1 VEDINTSIFS
11 IVTILLGI
19 LIGFLLTNFF
29 AKTKLSSSE
38 KACKQII
45 ENANKEAES
54 IKKEAQ
60 LQAKEE
66 AYQIIRKSEIECQQK
81 RNKLENINEQLI
93 KKSNNLVQKLE
104 LIEKRQKDITIKE
117 QGVEKKSQEINQIYQ
132 KQRDELVRIS
142 RLNIEEAKKELLSR
156 LEKELDHEAGKLI
169 KSVEEQAKEDGEKKV
184 RNIIA
189 LAIQRYSSDYTVES
203 TISVVPLPN
212 EDMKGRIIGREG
224 RNIRTFERITGVDL
238 IVDDTPEAV
247 IISGFDPIRRE
258 IARIA
263 LEKLITDGRIQPARI
278 EEVIENSKK
287 IVETNIKEEGE
298 KAVFDTN
305 VRNVSPKLIHIL
317 GKLKYRTSYGQNVLQ
332 HSKEV
337 AYFAGIMADEL
348 GLNATFCK
356 RAGLLHDIGKAAD
369 MEIEGPHAIIG
380 ADIAR
385 KNGESQKIVNAI
397 AAHHEDEK
405 PETVEAILV
414 QAADA
419 ISASRPGARR
429 EMLETYIKRLKQLEE
444 IANSFEGVEKCYAI
458 QAGREI
464 RIIVNPEEIDDYL
477 SAKLSRDISKKVEKN
492 IDYPGQ
498 VKVNVIRETRS
509 VEYAK

>member
-1 VEDINTSIFS
+1 MKAINTSILS

-19 LIGFLLTNFF
+19 AIGFFLTSIF

-38 KACKQII
+38 KTCNQMI
-45 ENANKEAES
+45 ENAKKEADS

-66 AYQIIRKSEIECQQK
+66 TYQIIRKSEIECQQK
-81 RNKLENINEQLI
+81 RNKLENLNEQLI
-93 KKSNNLVQKLE
+93 RKSNSLVQKLE
-104 LIEKRQKDITIKE
+104 QIENRQKSLNAKE
-117 QGVEKKSQEINQIYQ
+117 QEVNKNLQEVNQLYQ
-132 KQRDELVRIS
+132 KQRDELLRIS
-142 RLNIEEAKKELLSR
+142 KLNLEEAKEYLLSR
-156 LEKELDHEAGKLI
+156 LEKELTHEAGKMI
-169 KSVEEQAKEDGEKKV
+169 KNIEEQAKEDGEKKA
-184 RNIIA
+184 RNIIS
-189 LAIQRYSSDYTVES
+189 LAIQRYSSEDTVES
-203 TISVVPLPN
+203 TISVVSLPN
-212 EDMKGRIIGREG
+212 EEMKGRIIGREG
-224 RNIRTFERITGVDL
+224 RNIRTFERIAGVDL

-258 IARIA
+258 VARIA

-278 EEVIENSKK
+278 EEVIENSRN
-287 IVETNIKEEGE
+287 IVDNNIKEEGE
-298 KAVFDTN
+298 KAAFDTN
-305 VRNVSPKLIHIL
+305 VRNLNPKLIHIL

-337 AYFAGIMADEL
+337 SYFAGIMADEL

-369 MEIEGPHAIIG
+369 MEVEGPHALIG

-385 KNGESQKIVNAI
+385 KNGESPKIVNAI

-405 PETVEAILV
+405 PETVEAVLI

-429 EMLETYIKRLKQLEE
+429 EMLETYIKRLQQLEE
-444 IANSFEGVEKCYAI
+444 IANSFEGVEKSYAI

-464 RIIVNPEEIDDYL
+464 RIIVNPEEIDDFL
-477 SAKLSRDISKKVEKN
+477 AAKLSRDISRKVEKN

>member
-1 VEDINTSIFS
+1 MKAISIYIIS
-11 IVTILLGI
+11 ILIILIGI
-19 LIGFLLTNFF
+19 LIGFFLANFI
-29 AKTKLSSSE
+29 AKTKLSAWE
-38 KACKQII
+38 ENGKKII
-45 ENANKEAES
+45 ENAKKEAES

-66 AYQIIRKSEIECQQK
+66 TYQIIRKNEIECQQK
-81 RNKLENINEQLI
+81 RVKLETINEQLI
-93 KKSNNLVQKLE
+93 KKSNGLVQKIE
-104 LIEKRQKDITIKE
+104 LIESKQKQIDGKE
-117 QGVEKKSQEINQIYQ
+117 KEIEQKLQEINQLYQ
-132 KQRDELVRIS
+132 KQRDELLRIS
-142 RLNIEEAKKELLSR
+142 KLNIEEAKIDLLNR
-156 LEKELDHEAGKLI
+156 LEKELSHEAGKII
-169 KSVEEQAKEDGEKKV
+169 KNIEEKAKEEGEKKAQ
-184 RNIIA
+184 NILS
-189 LAIQRYSSDYTVES
+189 LAIQRYSSEYTVES

-212 EDMKGRIIGREG
+212 EEMKGRIIGREG
-224 RNIRTFERITGVDL
+224 RNIRTFERIAGVDL

-278 EEVIENSKK
+278 EEVIDSSKK
-287 IVETNIKEEGE
+287 IVENNIKEEGE
-298 KAVFDTN
+298 KAVFETN
-305 VRNVSPKLIHIL
+305 VRNLNLKLINTL

-348 GLNATFCK
+348 GLNTSLCR
-356 RAGLLHDIGKAAD
+356 RAGLLHDIGKSAD
-369 MEIEGPHAIIG
+369 IEVEGPHALIG

-385 KNGESQKIVNAI
+385 KNGESPKVVNAI

-405 PETVEAILV
+405 PETAEAILI

-429 EMLETYIKRLKQLEE
+429 EMLETYIKRLQQLEE
-444 IANSFEGVEKCYAI
+444 IANSFEGVEKSYAI

-464 RIIVNPEEIDDYL
+464 RIIVNPLEIDDYL
-477 SAKLSRDISKKVEKN
+477 AAKLSRDISKIVERN

-498 VKVNVIRETRS
+498 VKINVIRETRS

>member
-1 VEDINTSIFS
+1 VKAINTSIFS
-11 IVTILLGI
+11 IATILLGI

-38 KACKQII
+38 KASNQII

-66 AYQIIRKSEIECQQK
+66 AYQIIRKSEVECQQK

-104 LIEKRQKDITIKE
+104 LIEKKQKDITIKE
-117 QGVEKKSQEINQIYQ
+117 QEIEGKSKEINQIYQ

-142 RLNIEEAKKELLSR
+142 KLNVEDAKKDLLNR

-169 KSVEEQAKEDGEKKV
+169 KTVEEQAKEEAEKKV

-203 TISVVPLPN
+203 TISVVSLPN

-224 RNIRTFERITGVDL
+224 RNIRTFERIAGVDL

-278 EEVIENSKK
+278 EEVIESSKK
-287 IVETNIKEEGE
+287 VVENSIKEEGE

-305 VRNVSPKLIHIL
+305 VRNLSPKLVNIL

-348 GLNATFCK
+348 GLNSTFCR

-369 MEIEGPHAIIG
+369 MEIEGPHALIG

-477 SAKLSRDISKKVEKN
+477 SAKLSRDISKKIEKN

>member
-1 VEDINTSIFS
+1 VKAINIYIISIT
-11 IVTILLGI
+11 VILIGI
-19 LIGFLLTNFF
+19 LIGYFLANFI
-29 AKTKLSSSE
+29 AKTKLSNADE
-38 KACKQII
+38 TAKKII
-45 ENANKEAES
+45 ENAKKEAES

-66 AYQIIRKSEIECQQK
+66 SYQIIRRSELECQQK
-81 RNKLENINEQLI
+81 RDKLESINEQLI
-93 KKSNNLVQKLE
+93 KKSNSLVQKIE
-104 LIEKRQKDITIKE
+104 LIENKQKQIEVKE
-117 QGVEKKSQEINQIYQ
+117 KEVEQKLKEADQLYQ
-132 KQRDELVRIS
+132 KQKDELLRIS
-142 RLNIEEAKKELLSR
+142 RLNIEEAKQDLLSR
-156 LEKELDHEAGKLI
+156 LEKEVSHEAGKII
-169 KSVEEQAKEDGEKKV
+169 KSIEDKAKEEAEKKAQ
-184 RNIIA
+184 NIIS
-189 LAIQRYSSDYTVES
+189 LAIQRYSSEYTVES

-224 RNIRTFERITGVDL
+224 RNIRTFERIAGVDL

-287 IVETNIKEEGE
+287 IVENNIKEEGE
-298 KAVFDTN
+298 KAVFETN
-305 VRNVSPKLIHIL
+305 VRNLNPKLITIL

-348 GLNATFCK
+348 GLNSNLCK
-356 RAGLLHDIGKAAD
+356 RAGLLHDIGKSAD
-369 MEIEGPHAIIG
+369 MEIEGPHALIG

-385 KNGESQKIVNAI
+385 KNGESPKIINAI
-397 AAHHEDEK
+397 ATHHEDEK
-405 PETVEAILV
+405 PESIEAILI

-429 EMLETYIKRLKQLEE
+429 EMLETYIKRLHQLEE
-444 IANSFEGVEKCYAI
+444 IANSFEGVEKSYAI

-464 RIIVNPEEIDDYL
+464 RIIVNPVEIDDYL
-477 SAKLSRDISKKVEKN
+477 AAKLSRDISKKVEKN

-498 VKVNVIRETRS
+498 IKVNVIRETRS

>member
-1 VEDINTSIFS
+1 MKAIN
-11 IVTILLGI
+11 ILILSFVIILVGI
-19 LIGFLLTNFF
+19 LIGFFLANFIT
-29 AKTKLSSSE
+29 KTKLSAYE
-38 KACKQII
+38 ENGKNII
-45 ENANKEAES
+45 ENAKKEAES
-54 IKKEAQ
+54 IIKEAQ

-66 AYQIIRKSEIECQQK
+66 SYQIIRKSEIECQQK
-81 RNKLENINEQLI
+81 RNKLESINEQLI
-93 KKSNNLVQKLE
+93 KKSNSLVQKIE
-104 LIEKRQKDITIKE
+104 LIESKQKQIDAKE
-117 QGVEKKSQEINQIYQ
+117 KEVEQKLIDANQLYQ
-132 KQRDELVRIS
+132 KQKDELLRIS
-142 RLNIEEAKKELLSR
+142 KLNIEEAKQDLLCR
-156 LEKELDHEAGKLI
+156 LEKELSHEAGKII
-169 KSVEEQAKEDGEKKV
+169 KNIEEKAKEEGEKKAQ
-184 RNIIA
+184 NILA
-189 LAIQRYSSDYTVES
+189 MAIQRYSSEYTVES

-224 RNIRTFERITGVDL
+224 RNIRTFERIAGVDL

-258 IARIA
+258 VARIA

-278 EEVIENSKK
+278 EEVIQASQK
-287 IVETNIKEEGE
+287 IVENNIREEGE
-298 KAVFDTN
+298 KAAFDTN
-305 VRNVSPKLIHIL
+305 VRNLNPKLINLL

-348 GLNATFCK
+348 GLNANLCR
-356 RAGLLHDIGKAAD
+356 RAGLLHDIGKSTD

-385 KNGESQKIVNAI
+385 KNGELPKVVNAI

-405 PETVEAILV
+405 PESAEAILI

-429 EMLETYIKRLKQLEE
+429 EMLETYIKRLQQLEE
-444 IANSFEGVEKCYAI
+444 IANSFEGVEKSYAI

-464 RIIVNPEEIDDYL
+464 RIIVNPTEIDDYL
-477 SAKLSRDISKKVEKN
+477 AAKLSRDISKKVEKN

-498 VKVNVIRETRS
+498 VKINVIRETRS
-509 VEYAK
+509 IEYAK

>member
-1 VEDINTSIFS
+1 M
-11 IVTILLGI
+11 
-19 LIGFLLTNFF
+19 IGFFLTNFF
-29 AKTKLSSSE
+29 AKTKLASSE
-38 KACKQII
+38 KAGKQII
-45 ENANKEAES
+45 ENAKKEAES
-54 IKKEAQ
+54 IKKETH
-60 LQAKEE
+60 LHAKEE

-104 LIEKRQKDITIKE
+104 LIEKKQKDLVLKE
-117 QGVEKKSQEINQIYQ
+117 QEINTKSQEINQLNQ
-132 KQRDELVRIS
+132 KQKDELVRIS
-142 RLNIEEAKKELLSR
+142 QLDIDEAKNELLGI
-156 LEKELDHEAGKLI
+156 LEKELEHESGKII
-169 KSVEEQAKEDGEKKV
+169 KNIEEKAKEEGEKKA
-184 RNIIA
+184 RNIIS
-189 LAIQRYSSDYTVES
+189 LAIQRYSSEYTVES
-203 TISVVPLPN
+203 TISVVSLPN

-224 RNIRTFERITGVDL
+224 RNIRTFERIAGVDL

-247 IISGFDPIRRE
+247 IISGFDPVRRE

-263 LEKLITDGRIQPARI
+263 LEKLITDGRIQPARV

-287 IVETNIKEEGE
+287 IVENNIREEGE

-305 VRNVSPKLIHIL
+305 VRNLNPKLINIL

-348 GLNATFCK
+348 GLNGIFCK

-369 MEIEGPHAIIG
+369 VEIEGPHALIG

-385 KNGESQKIVNAI
+385 KNGESPKIVNAI
-397 AAHHEDEK
+397 ASHHEDEK
-405 PETVEAILV
+405 PETIEAILI

-444 IANSFEGVEKCYAI
+444 IANSFEGVEKSYAI